1 MSCFQLVEFLVEAG
15 CPVNETRQTFNSGG
29 EADGWQTPMNRL
41 VSRRVGGKVVS
52 KFMDL
57 GAVVTNDEL
66 IRYDMLLMLKEAF
79 IQNEEGKATLNVGVE
94 IGTKPTRI
102 SCL

>member
-1 MSCFQLVEFLVEAG
+1 VQFLVEAG
-15 CPVNETRQTFNSGG
+15 CPVNETAQIFNF
-29 EADGWQTPMNRL
+29 DGKVVGRQTPMTRL
-41 VSRRVGGKVVS
+41 ISHRVGGKVVS

-79 IQNEEGKATLNVGVE
+79 IKNEEGKTTLNVGFE
-94 IGTKPTRI
+94 IGTET
-102 SCL
+102 S